1 MTGADAFF
9 QDHPDPHLIVDP
21 KTRKILAANSAAS
34 AVYGYDAA
42 AFAELCLED
51 VDEAGA
57 EFRLDAAEG
66 PLIRNH
72 RRQNG
77 EIFSVRVRQRKL
89 QYGSRTG
96 TLLVVQDLRS
106 LVESLGAAP
115 EKTEAD
121 MVWRQE
127 QEVNLRVAQR
137 LLKIGFWK
145 YEVGNRRLVWSPSL
159 YDMAGIEPHE
169 FDGTA
174 ESYVKILYADDQGQ
188 AALAVRALDNP
199 DITYHAFERRLI
211 RKDGSIVHIKGVGER
226 TQTYSGDVITGV
238 VQDVT
243 AERQSEGQLRLLGA
257 SIERLND
264 IVVILRVDPSLPG
277 TDAPIVYVNS
287 AFERITGYSQRDLI
301 GRPLSFILSFAEPK
315 IDPRALES
323 TLNSGQSL
331 RLELVGPVTTEK
343 WVTWD
348 VEFLPVADA
357 HGKYSHWA
365 AVARDITDRRLA
377 EKRAAINEDRFQ
389 LVSRSTADVV
399 WEWDVIADTF
409 VWSEAFDKLTGT
421 PGAHLEVEFDS
432 WSRRVHPEDRGR
444 VVATLRETVSSPF
457 SQSWSEEYRFFRD
470 DGSERIILDR
480 GFVVRDDA
488 GRAARMIGTMID
500 LTERR
505 ASEQRSR
512 ESERLEAVGQL
523 TGGVAHDFNNLLTVI
538 LGNSDI
544 LRDKLEDPAL
554 RRMAEL
560 IHLAASRGAD
570 LTRRLLAFARRQPLK
585 PQRVCLNER
594 TGSVH
599 ALLRGALDARIRVRH
614 APSNDLWRAQ
624 VDPGQFDVAIL
635 NLAFNARDAMPDGGT
650 ISIATENLRVRG
662 RSGMERE
669 GVPAGD
675 YVCVTVSDTGTGMTE
690 ETLRRAFEP
699 FFTTKPA
706 GKGSG
711 LGLSMV
717 YGFVRQSGG
726 HVLIRSQPGDGTA
739 VRLFFPRTALKKQDD
754 ALPAP
759 EPVEAPGPET
769 GNVLIVE
776 DDPLVRE
783 HAAHS
788 FETLGYAV
796 SLAASAADALA
807 ILDARPDLFLLFT
820 DVILGEGMNGIE
832 LAAEALRRRPDLK
845 VLYTSGYV
853 PGDYG
858 FDSPLEKGAEMLRK
872 PYDREELV
880 RKLGRL
886 TKGPG
891 SKR

>member
-1 MTGADAFF
+1 MAGESAFF
-9 QDHPDPHLIVDP
+9 QDHPDPQLIVDP
-21 KTRKILAANSAAS
+21 ETRKILSANGAAS
-34 AVYGYDAA
+34 AAYGYDVA
-42 AFAELCLED
+42 AFPALCLED
-51 VDEAGA
+51 IDEAGA
-57 EFRLDAAEG
+57 EFRLDVAEG
-66 PLIRNH
+66 PSIRNH
-72 RRQNG
+72 RRRDG
-77 EIFSVRVRQRKL
+77 EIFSVRVRQHNFQNGGRNAV
-89 QYGSRTG
+89 
-96 TLLVVQDLRS
+96 LLVVQDIRALAD
-106 LVESLGAAP
+106 SLGVDR
-115 EKTEAD
+115 EKAEEGIA
-121 MVWRQE
+121 RLQE

-145 YEVGNRRLVWSPSL
+145 YEIGNRKLVWSPTL
-159 YDMAGIEPHE
+159 YDMAGIQPHE
-169 FDGTA
+169 FDGTL
-174 ESYVKILYADDQGQ
+174 ESYVKILYADDQNQ
-188 AALAVRALDNP
+188 AALAVQALDNP
-199 DITYHAFERRLI
+199 DVTYHAFERRI
-211 RKDGSIVHIKGVGER
+211 TRKDGSIIYVKGVGER

-243 AERQSEGQLRLLGA
+243 AERQSAGQLRLLGA

-287 AFERITGYSQRDLI
+287 AFERITGYPQKDMI

-315 IDPRALES
+315 IDPRAMES

-331 RLELVGPVTTEK
+331 RLELVGPVTADK

-421 PGAHLEVEFDS
+421 PGAHFEVEFDS
-432 WSRRVHPEDRGR
+432 WSRRVHPEDRSR

-470 DGSERIILDR
+470 DGSERTILDR
-480 GFVVRDDA
+480 GFVVRDDT

-505 ASEQRSR
+505 ASEQRTR

-560 IHLAASRGAD
+560 IHLAASRGSD

-614 APSNDLWRAQ
+614 APSSDLWGAQ
-624 VDPGQFDVAIL
+624 VDPGQFDVALL
-635 NLAFNARDAMPDGGT
+635 NLAFNARDAMPEGGT
-650 ISIATENLRVRG
+650 LTISTENLRVRG

-675 YVCVTVSDTGTGMTE
+675 YVCVTVSDTGVGMTE

-726 HVLIRSQPGDGTA
+726 HVLILSQPGDGTA

-754 ALPAP
+754 ALPVP
-759 EPVEAPGPET
+759 EPVEARGPET
-769 GNVLIVE
+769 GSVLIVE

-788 FETLGYAV
+788 FEALGYAV
-796 SLAASAADALA
+796 SLAASAADALE
-807 ILDARPDLFLLFT
+807 ILDTRPDIFLLFT

-832 LAAEALRRRPDLK
+832 LAAEAGRRRPDLK
-845 VLYTSGYV
+845 ILYTSGYV

-858 FDSPLEKGAEMLRK
+858 FNSPLEKGAEMLRK

-886 TKGPG
+886 KKSPSSTH
-891 SKR
+891 

>member
-1 MTGADAFF
+1 VAGEDAFF
-9 QDHPDPHLIVDP
+9 QDHPDPLLILDP
-21 KTRKILAANSAAS
+21 QTRKILSANGAAS
-34 AVYGYDAA
+34 AVYGYTATE
-42 AFAELCLED
+42 FQSLSLED
-51 VDEAGA
+51 VDEAGP
-57 EFRLDAAEG
+57 EFRLDGAES

-72 RRQNG
+72 KRRGG
-77 EIFSVRVRQRKL
+77 EIFSVRVQQRTC
-89 QYGSRTG
+89 QYGSRSAV
-96 TLLVVQDLRS
+96 LLIIQDIRS
-106 LVESLGAAP
+106 LVESLGASRASA
-115 EKTEAD
+115 EAD
-121 MVWRQE
+121 IARLQE

-145 YEVGNRRLVWSPSL
+145 YKISNRRLVWSPSL
-159 YDMAGIEPHE
+159 YDMAGIQPHE
-169 FDGTA
+169 FDGTV
-174 ESYVKILYADDQGQ
+174 ESYVNILYADDQKQ
-188 AALAVRALDNP
+188 AALAVRALDDP
-199 DITYHAFERRLI
+199 EIIYHSFERRLT
-211 RKDGSIVHIKGVGER
+211 RKDGSIVYIKGVGER
-226 TQTYSGDVITGV
+226 TQTFSGDVITGV

-257 SIERLND
+257 SVERLND

-287 AFERITGYSQRDLI
+287 AFERITGYSQKDLI
-301 GRPLSFILSFAEPK
+301 GRPLSFILAFAEPK
-315 IDPRALES
+315 IDPRAMEA

-331 RLELVGPVTTEK
+331 RLELVGPVTADK

-421 PGAHLEVEFDS
+421 PGAHFEVEFDS
-432 WSRRVHPEDRGR
+432 WSRRVHPEDRGQ

-470 DGSERIILDR
+470 DGSERTILDR
-480 GFVVRDDA
+480 GFVVRDET

-505 ASEQRSR
+505 ASEQRTR

-560 IHLAASRGAD
+560 IHLAASRGSD

-614 APSNDLWRAQ
+614 APSHDLWRAL

-635 NLAFNARDAMPDGGT
+635 NLAFNARDAMPEGGT
-650 ISIATENLRVRG
+650 LSIATENLRVRG

-675 YVCVTVSDTGTGMTE
+675 YACVTVSDTGTGMTE

-726 HVLIRSQPGDGTA
+726 HVLIRSQPGEGTA
-739 VRLFFPRTALKKQDD
+739 VRLFFPRTALKKPDE

-759 EPVEAPGPET
+759 EPVEAPRAET
-769 GNVLIVE
+769 GRVLIVE

-788 FETLGYAV
+788 FEALGYQV
-796 SLAASAADALA
+796 SLAASAEDALEL
-807 ILDARPDLFLLFT
+807 LDTQPEIFLLFT

-832 LAAEALRRRPDLK
+832 LAAEAGRRRPDLK

-886 TKGPG
+886 AKGR
-891 SKR
+891 SSSH

>member
-1 MTGADAFF
+1 M
-9 QDHPDPHLIVDP
+9 
-21 KTRKILAANSAAS
+21 
-34 AVYGYDAA
+34 
-42 AFAELCLED
+42 
-51 VDEAGA
+51 
-57 EFRLDAAEG
+57 AEG
-66 PLIRNH
+66 PEIRNH
-72 RRQNG
+72 RRCDG
-77 EIFSVRVRQRKL
+77 EIFSVRVRQRNFQKD
-89 QYGSRTG
+89 GRKAV
-96 TLLVVQDLRS
+96 LLVIQDIAT
-106 LVESLGAAP
+106 LVDSLGP
-115 EKTEAD
+115 DREKAEEGLAR
-121 MVWRQE
+121 RQE

-145 YEVGNRRLVWSPSL
+145 YEIGNRKLVWSPSL
-159 YDMAGIEPHE
+159 YDMAGIQPHE
-169 FDGTA
+169 FDGTL
-174 ESYVKILYADDQGQ
+174 ESYVKILYADDQDQ
-188 AALAVRALDNP
+188 AALAVQALDSP
-199 DITYHAFERRLI
+199 DVTYHAFERRI
-211 RKDGSIVHIKGVGER
+211 TRKDGSIIYVKGVGER

-243 AERQSEGQLRLLGA
+243 AERQREGQLRLLGA

-287 AFERITGYSQRDLI
+287 AFERITGYSQKDMI
-301 GRPLSFILSFAEPK
+301 GRPLSFILSYAEPK
-315 IDPRALES
+315 IDPRAMES

-331 RLELVGPVTTEK
+331 RLELVGPVTADK
-343 WVTWD
+343 WTTWD
-348 VEFLPVADA
+348 VELLPVADV
-357 HGKYSHWA
+357 HGKYSHWV

-399 WEWDVIADTF
+399 WEWDVITDTF

-421 PGAHLEVEFDS
+421 PGAHLEVEFDA
-432 WSRRVHPEDRGR
+432 WSRRVHPEDRSR
-444 VVATLRETVSSPF
+444 VVATLRQTVSSPF
-457 SQSWSEEYRFFRD
+457 SQSWSDEYRFLRD
-470 DGSERIILDR
+470 DGSERTILDR
-480 GFVVRDDA
+480 GFVVRDDT

-505 ASEQRSR
+505 ASEQRTR

-560 IHLAASRGAD
+560 IHLAASRGSD

-614 APSNDLWRAQ
+614 APSSDLWGAQ

-650 ISIATENLRVRG
+650 LSLSTENLRVRG

-726 HVLIRSQPGDGTA
+726 HVLILSQPGDGTA

-759 EPVEAPGPET
+759 EPLEARGPET
-769 GNVLIVE
+769 GSVLIVE

-788 FETLGYAV
+788 FEALGYSV
-796 SLAASAADALA
+796 CLAASAADALE
-807 ILDARPDLFLLFT
+807 ILETGPDICLLFT

-832 LAAEALRRRPDLK
+832 LAAEAGRRRPELK
-845 VLYTSGYV
+845 ILYTSGYV

-858 FDSPLEKGAEMLRK
+858 VGSPLEKGAEMLRK

-886 TKGPG
+886 KKSPPSGH
-891 SKR
+891 

>member
-1 MTGADAFF
+1 MAGESAFF
-9 QDHPDPHLIVDP
+9 QDHPDPQLIVDP
-21 KTRKILAANSAAS
+21 ETRKILAANGAAS
-34 AVYGYDAA
+34 AAYGYDVA
-42 AFAELCLED
+42 AFPALCLED
-51 VDEAGA
+51 IDEAGA
-57 EFRLDAAEG
+57 QFRLDMAEG
-66 PLIRNH
+66 PEIRNH
-72 RRQNG
+72 RRCDG
-77 EIFSVRVRQRKL
+77 EIFSVRVRQRNFQNGGRKAV
-89 QYGSRTG
+89 
-96 TLLVVQDLRS
+96 LLVIQDIAT
-106 LVESLGAAP
+106 LVDSLGP
-115 EKTEAD
+115 DREKAEEGLA
-121 MVWRQE
+121 RLQE

-145 YEVGNRRLVWSPSL
+145 YEIGNRKLVWSPSL
-159 YDMAGIEPHE
+159 YDMAGIQPHE
-169 FDGTA
+169 FDGTL
-174 ESYVKILYADDQGQ
+174 ESYVKILYADDQHQ
-188 AALAVRALDNP
+188 AAIAVQAFDNP
-199 DITYHAFERRLI
+199 DVTYHAFERRI
-211 RKDGSIVHIKGVGER
+211 TRKDGSIIYVKGVGER

-243 AERQSEGQLRLLGA
+243 AERQREGQLRLLGA

-287 AFERITGYSQRDLI
+287 AFERITGYSQKDMI
-301 GRPLSFILSFAEPK
+301 GRPLSFILSYAEPK
-315 IDPRALES
+315 IDPRAMES

-331 RLELVGPVTTEK
+331 RLELVGPVTADK
-343 WVTWD
+343 WTTWD
-348 VEFLPVADA
+348 VELLPVADA
-357 HGKYSHWA
+357 HGKYSHWV

-399 WEWDVIADTF
+399 WEWDVITDTF

-421 PGAHLEVEFDS
+421 PGAHLEVEFDA
-432 WSRRVHPEDRGR
+432 WSRRVHPEDRSR
-444 VVATLRETVSSPF
+444 VVATLRQTVSSPF
-457 SQSWSEEYRFFRD
+457 SQSWSDEYRFLRD
-470 DGSERIILDR
+470 DGSERTILDR
-480 GFVVRDDA
+480 GFVVRDDT

-505 ASEQRSR
+505 ASEQRTR

-560 IHLAASRGAD
+560 IHLAASRGSD

-614 APSNDLWRAQ
+614 APSSDLWGAQ

-650 ISIATENLRVRG
+650 LSLSTENLRVRG

-726 HVLIRSQPGDGTA
+726 HVLILSQPGDGTA

-759 EPVEAPGPET
+759 EPAEARGPET
-769 GNVLIVE
+769 GSVLIVE

-788 FETLGYAV
+788 FEALGYSV
-796 SLAASAADALA
+796 CLAASAADALE
-807 ILDARPDLFLLFT
+807 ILDTGPDICLLFT

-832 LAAEALRRRPDLK
+832 LAAEAGRRRPELK
-845 VLYTSGYV
+845 ILYTSGYV

-858 FDSPLEKGAEMLRK
+858 VGSPLEKGAEMLRK

-886 TKGPG
+886 KKSPPSGH
-891 SKR
+891 